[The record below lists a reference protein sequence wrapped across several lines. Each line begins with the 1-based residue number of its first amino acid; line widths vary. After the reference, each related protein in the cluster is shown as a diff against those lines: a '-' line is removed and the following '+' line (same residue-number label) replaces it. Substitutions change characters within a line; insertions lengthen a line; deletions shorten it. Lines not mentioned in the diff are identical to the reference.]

1 MKAIQPYFLT
11 LNRDEQLATIEAL
24 IFSASE
30 PLTPEMLFS
39 ILFNKDEYDS
49 INQSDSK
56 SISFK
61 EFESIVFEHFHY
73 STGLID
79 DLIKEVNNELIS
91 TRRPYKIIKVAGG
104 YQFATENTYGEIVTK
119 FYNYKSKKKLTQAA
133 IETLAIIAYKQP
145 ISKSS
150 VEEIRGVNSNEVV
163 NSLLDRGLIKI
174 TGRSENLG
182 KALLYGT
189 TEEFLKL
196 FGLYDLKD
204 LPKLR
209 ELDEIANYITDSENT
224 QESII
229 NN

>member
-1 MKAIQPYFLT
+1 M
-11 LNRDEQLATIEAL
+11 
-24 IFSASE
+24 
-30 PLTPEMLFS
+30 
-39 ILFNKDEYDS
+39 
-49 INQSDSK
+49 
-56 SISFK
+56 
-61 EFESIVFEHFHY
+61 
-73 STGLID
+73 
-79 DLIKEVNNELIS
+79 
-91 TRRPYKIIKVAGG
+91 
-104 YQFATENTYGEIVTK
+104 
-119 FYNYKSKKKLTQAA
+119 
-133 IETLAIIAYKQP
+133 
-145 ISKSS
+145 
-150 VEEIRGVNSNEVV
+150 NSNEVV

-209 ELDEIANYITDSENT
+209 ELDEIANYITDSENK

>member
-49 INQSDSK
+49 VYQNESK

-104 YQFATENTYGEIVTK
+104 YQFTTEKTYGEIVTR

-209 ELDEIANYITDSENT
+209 ELDEIANYITDSENK